1 MERAM
6 QDLGEERVVI
16 RAPAGTTLAI
26 ERAAKAARLL
36 PSAFVRLALLEALDS
51 NGIVVQD
58 RSSLLQAEVR

>member
-1 MERAM
+1 M

-26 ERAAKAARLL
+26 EQAAKAARLL
-36 PSAFVRLALLEALDS
+36 PSAFVRLALLEALAS

-58 RSSLLQAEVR
+58 WSTPLQVEVR

>member
-1 MERAM
+1 M
-6 QDLGEERVVI
+6 QDLAEERVVI

-36 PSAFVRLALLEALDS
+36 PSAFVRLALLEALAS